1 MKALITIILYIVI
14 SGSLLFSCSQAN
26 ENNQYNSK
34 EIISASKIKSNNYD
48 ILDTLPEH
56 VQRKRNA
63 SIILSEFVKVEN
75 NQYILDISKDE
86 AKNLGVSPELYNVIK
101 EEIAFTN
108 NWIKKMIDNG
118 DTVDIP
124 DIQSLAKEYKKGIIK

>member
-1 MKALITIILYIVI
+1 M
-14 SGSLLFSCSQAN
+14 
-26 ENNQYNSK
+26 
-34 EIISASKIKSNNYD
+34 
-48 ILDTLPEH
+48 
-56 VQRKRNA
+56 
-63 SIILSEFVKVEN
+63 EN

-86 AKNLGVSPELYNVIK
+86 AKKLGVSPELYNVIK

-124 DIQSLAKEYKKGIIK
+124 DIQFLVKEYKKVS

>member
-1 MKALITIILYIVI
+1 MKTLITIILYTVI
-14 SGSLLFSCSQAN
+14 SGSLLFSCSQTS
-26 ENNQYNSK
+26 ENSQYISK
-34 EIISASKIKSNNYD
+34 EIISESKIKSNNYGT
-48 ILDTLPEH
+48 LDTLPEK

-86 AKNLGVSPELYNVIK
+86 AKNLGVSPELYNEIK